1 MIRSTPPPSGRPL
14 IISDCDEVLL
24 RMVAHF
30 RAWLEESQ
38 GVSFHLKG
46 NNFATA
52 MRWQES
58 GEPLAEKD
66 IWRFLGGF
74 FDTEMHRQDPIKG
87 AIESIQALRDHAD
100 VVVLTN
106 LNDARRQS
114 RIDQLVSHGLD
125 VPVYTNTGPKGPALA
140 KILAEYE
147 PSKAIFIDDLAQ
159 HHGSAKADAPQLTR
173 LHLCG
178 EPSIAAHIDC
188 GFEAGHAHA
197 RIDTWDK
204 ALPWLMEQLDPA
216 NQRRENA

>member
-1 MIRSTPPPSGRPL
+1 MNRSNNRSSNRPL

-30 RAWLEESQ
+30 REWLEETQ
-38 GVSFHLKG
+38 GVDFHLEG

-52 MRWQES
+52 MRWQKN

-74 FDTEMHRQDPIKG
+74 FDTQMHRQDPIEG
-87 AIESIQALRDHAD
+87 ALEGIAALREHAD

-106 LNDARRQS
+106 LNDARQAS
-114 RIDQLVSHGLD
+114 RVAQLKSHGLD

-140 KILAEYE
+140 KILAEYC
-147 PSKAIFIDDLAQ
+147 PSKAFFIDDLAQ

-178 EPSIAAHIDC
+178 EPSIAPHIDC
-188 GFEAGHAHA
+188 AHKAGNAHA
-197 RIDTWDK
+197 RIDSWDE
-204 ALPWLMEQLDPA
+204 ALPWLMQQLEMPTEQRKHA
-216 NQRRENA
+216 

>member
-1 MIRSTPPPSGRPL
+1 MNAATPSGRPL
-14 IISDCDEVLL
+14 VISDCDEVLL

-30 RAWLEESQ
+30 RQWLEESQ
-38 GVSFHLKG
+38 GVDFRLEG

-52 MRWQES
+52 MRWQS
-58 GEPLAEKD
+58 NGEAVAEKD

-74 FDTEMHRQDPIKG
+74 FDTEMHRQDPIAG
-87 AIESIQALRDHAD
+87 ALESMAALREHAD

-106 LNDARRQS
+106 LNDARQQS
-114 RIDQLVSHGLD
+114 RMDQLKAHGLD

-140 KILAEYE
+140 RILAEYE

-178 EPSIAAHIDC
+178 EPSIAPFIDC

-197 RIDTWDK
+197 RIDKWDE
-204 ALPWLMEQLDPA
+204 ALPWLMQQLEKEPA
-216 NQRRENA
+216 